1 VTDKHLP
8 SDGVE
13 EDVKFI
19 KEEGMMIKSFAV
31 LNCIPSCIGFRL
43 LISDCPRSHEV

>member
-1 VTDKHLP
+1 MTDKHLP

-19 KEEGMMIKSFAV
+19 KEEGIMLCQRV
-31 LNCIPSCIGFRL
+31 LNYIHLVQVFGY
-43 LISDCPRSHEV
+43 